1 MGLGRVLVTAYTG
14 VAAAPFG
21 GPTLLKLL
29 NLNIRT
35 KARESV
41 ADIGAVDRE
50 KLCQKFEDEC
60 GAVIEEFG
68 CVIIDEI
75 SFIDTAIFGHVDRG
89 FGILLDNT
97 ELCGGMPML
106 LCGDNHQK
114 APPGGTPW
122 YQYVVK
128 IAAKEVE
135 NPSGQAS
142 SSAKQRGVN
151 LLTSAKR
158 IDLKRLMRSR
168 DDPEFIDI
176 QQQMRKTELIH
187 PIPDSLLQQLRTIT
201 PEDLAK
207 DPAWR
212 FAPIGVLSHVERD
225 TINIS
230 QLKSFAKTFNLPIIR
245 WRCELVDGDI
255 LQPNIRDELYE
266 NEPNLWC
273 YFVEGAPVLLLETIS
288 SVRMLV
294 NGTPGLLDSLTL
306 SNTEDIDLLERAY
319 NVGYTDD
326 MVTLEKTPLAVNV
339 VVGGTDNSPKLW
351 HEV

>member
-1 MGLGRVLVTAYTG
+1 M
-14 VAAAPFG
+14 
-21 GPTLLKLL
+21 
-29 NLNIRT
+29 
-35 KARESV
+35 
-41 ADIGAVDRE
+41 ADIHAVDRE
-50 KLCQKFEDEC
+50 KMCRKFKDEC
-60 GAVIEEFG
+60 GAFIEEFG

-106 LCGDNHQK
+106 LCGDHQK

-135 NPSGQAS
+135 NPIVQGS

-158 IDLKRLMRSR
+158 IELKRLMRSR

-176 QQQMRKTELIH
+176 QLQMRKTELLH
-187 PIPDSLLQQLRTIT
+187 PIPDSFLQQLRTIT
-201 PEDLAK
+201 PEDLAI

-212 FAPIGVLSHVERD
+212 FAPFGVLSHVERD
-225 TINIS
+225 TININ
-230 QLKSFAKTFNLPIIR
+230 QMILFAKTFNLPIIR
-245 WRCELVDGDI
+245 WRSELVDGDI
-255 LQPNIRDELYE
+255 LQPNVRDELYE
-266 NEPNLWC
+266 NKPNLWC

-294 NGTPGLLDSLTL
+294 NDTPGLMDSLTL
-306 SNTEDIDLLERAY
+306 SNTEDIDQLARAH

-326 MVTLEKTPLAVNV
+326 MVTLEETPLAVNV

-351 HEV
+351 HEVQL